1 MFLEIDE
8 GSVISSH
15 INQEIE
21 VGSMIFVTST
31 TESWFGYKNMD
42 GTIHNSPQNDS
53 SFFIFKYY
61 IGNKI
66 VVIWDALN
74 CANIRFA
81 IK

>member
-8 GSVISSH
+8 GGVISSH

-42 GTIHNSPQNDS
+42 APFTIHLKMFPH
-53 SFFIFKYY
+53 FLF
-61 IGNKI
+61 
-66 VVIWDALN
+66 LN
-74 CANIRFA
+74 IT
-81 IK
+81 